1 MKLGFIA
8 LFLLSSLGC
17 QEGKVEL
24 AGGEDLT
31 YSSLKGKWV
40 LINYWAEW
48 CEPCRDEIPE
58 LNRLYS
64 ESTDKNLVVLGVN
77 FDGLKQVELSD
88 SVERMGIQFPVLS
101 EDPRARWAQPSFEG
115 LPATL
120 IIDPEDSVHAVLIG
134 AQTFESLLD
143 QID

>member
-1 MKLGFIA
+1 MKLGFIV

-64 ESTDKNLVVLGVN
+64 QSTDKKIMVFGVN
-77 FDGLKQVELSD
+77 FDGLKQEELAVSI
-88 SVERMGIQFPVLS
+88 ERMGIQFPILA
-101 EDPRARWAQPSFEG
+101 EDPRVRWSQPSFEG

-120 IIDPEDSVHAVLIG
+120 IIDPEDSVHSVLIG
-134 AQTFESLLD
+134 AQTFDDLVD